1 MRRAA
6 HTHTPHCTLHPA
18 TRRPRRPTA
27 PPRWER
33 DEEMEQPE
41 GEASNTYLW
50 EGKLCATLF
59 GVSHY
64 PGQPRPYVR

>member
-6 HTHTPHCTLHPA
+6 HTHTHTALGTLHPA

-41 GEASNTYLW
+41 GEASNTY
-50 EGKLCATLF
+50 GRVSCA
-59 GVSHY
+59 
-64 PGQPRPYVR
+64 PRCSAFLTIRDSPALT